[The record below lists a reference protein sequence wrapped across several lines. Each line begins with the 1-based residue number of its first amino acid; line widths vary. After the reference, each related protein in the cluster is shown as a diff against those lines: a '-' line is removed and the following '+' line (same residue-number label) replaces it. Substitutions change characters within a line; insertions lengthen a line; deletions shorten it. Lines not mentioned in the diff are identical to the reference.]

1 MRSANWQMFHAKI
14 HEYMNPI
21 WASSPVQ
28 SVRQWSNA
36 RHPVGTKNP
45 SGRDGVMTCLVFA
58 PLHPTIKPSN
68 LSKSIWKQ
76 IFFKLS
82 QMSQW
87 QFKGVFSFHVPYV
100 PFLFPDFGMELAA
113 TSVTWLP
120 FNFFMGWGSSPRFKR
135 GLSQEIHRMM
145 VVFS

>member
-76 IFFKLS
+76 IFSSCHRCQRDNLKVFFLS
-82 QMSQW
+82 MFHMFHFYFLTLGWNWGPQAWPDCHSTSSW
-87 QFKGVFSFHVPYV
+87 DEVLLPDSNEASLRKSTGWWWFFS
-100 PFLFPDFGMELAA
+100 
-113 TSVTWLP
+113 
-120 FNFFMGWGSSPRFKR
+120 
-135 GLSQEIHRMM
+135 
-145 VVFS
+145 